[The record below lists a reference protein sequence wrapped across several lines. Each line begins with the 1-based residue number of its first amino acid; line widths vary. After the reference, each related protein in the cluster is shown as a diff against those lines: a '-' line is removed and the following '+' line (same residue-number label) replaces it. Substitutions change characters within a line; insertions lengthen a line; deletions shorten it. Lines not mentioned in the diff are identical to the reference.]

1 MSKNHIMHTLCLP
14 DQFKKS
20 FFIMENPDAPIIISY
35 LYNKITNSA
44 SSQREE
50 RQYYK
55 LLTVA

>member
-1 MSKNHIMHTLCLP
+1 
-14 DQFKKS
+14 
-20 FFIMENPDAPIIISY
+20 MENPDAPIIISY